1 MLLHPRKVILF
12 DFTATYLMLHN
23 WLYNAVGFAVRCVCD
38 PIALTCIKIIT
49 LAVLFFDQLCY
60 ALSLLFFRDLLL

>member
-1 MLLHPRKVILF
+1 MLLQLHKVILL
-12 DFTATYLMLHN
+12 DFTATCFMFCN

-38 PIALTCIKIIT
+38 PVALTCIKIIT
-49 LAVLFFDQLCY
+49 LVVLFFDQLCY